1 MAMRPMRPCR
11 HPGCGKLVREGYC
24 PAHKPAKAERKAS
37 ARWHD
42 LYNLPL
48 WKEELRPGQ
57 LLREPFCRSC
67 ARKGIRT
74 RATVV
79 DHIKPHRGDWTL
91 FCDPGNLQSLCKGC
105 HDRKTARE
113 QWEERRGNRGK

>member
-1 MAMRPMRPCR
+1 MEQEKVFSM
-11 HPGCGKLVREGYC
+11 KLSKIY
-24 PAHKPAKAERKAS
+24 PLLTAKAERKAS

-67 ARKGIRT
+67 AQKGIRT

-91 FCDPGNLQSLCKGC
+91 FCDPHNLQSLCKGC